1 MDRLKKY
8 GNMTPRDNVVLRFV
22 DHNICGPLIY
32 PRPLQGSTLLKINEL
47 SVLWIC
53 SPRPLV
59 RGRLFKFTTFDLP
72 LGKVRLPRPLARG
85 RLFRGRGS
93 IKAQIN
99 TQPHHNP

>member
-53 SPRPLV
+53 CPDLWYGAGSLS
-59 RGRLFKFTTFDLP
+59 LP
-72 LGKVRLPRPLARG
+72 LSIYRWARSG
-85 RLFRGRGS
+85 CPDLWHGAGS
-93 IKAQIN
+93 LGAGGQ
-99 TQPHHNP
+99 